1 MAYDQPVEIRPDDVT
16 GERAGFGRRL
26 GAFALDVILILIVT
40 SIANFLTGEKDATD
54 PSGPRHLSD
63 LTRLMAGA
71 GVYVASIQLLYC
83 LIEGLTG
90 ASPGK
95 MILRMRIRD
104 ASGAPA
110 SIGTLIL
117 RMVVK
122 HVKVVATFL
131 VALTGS
137 QLLAVVGLAG
147 GVIVFFGCFLALGA
161 ASQALHDRM
170 VHTAVYSARTRA

>member
-1 MAYDQPVEIRPDDVT
+1 MAYDHPVEIRPDDVT
-16 GERAGFGRRL
+16 GERAGFGRRVR
-26 GAFALDVILILIVT
+26 AFALDVILILIVT
-40 SIANFLTGEKDATD
+40 SVANFLTGERDATD
-54 PSGPRHLSD
+54 PSGPHYLSD
-63 LTRLMAGA
+63 PTRLMAGV
-71 GVYVASIQLLYC
+71 GLYVASIQLLYC
-83 LIEGLTG
+83 LIEGVTG

-110 SIGTLIL
+110 SIGTLVL

-131 VALTGS
+131 VVLTGS

-147 GVIVFFGCFLALGA
+147 GVIVFFGCLLAMSPA
-161 ASQALHDRM
+161 RQALHDKL
-170 VHTAVYSARTRA
+170 VQTAVFSVRTRA